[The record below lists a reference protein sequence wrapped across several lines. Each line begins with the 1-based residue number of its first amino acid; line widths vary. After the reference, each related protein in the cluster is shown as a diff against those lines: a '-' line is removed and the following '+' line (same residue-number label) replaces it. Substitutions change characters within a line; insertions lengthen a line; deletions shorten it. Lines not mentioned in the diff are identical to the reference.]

1 MTNAQST
8 VVPFGKH
15 KGRTVDEIAAT
26 DPAYLEWLA
35 GQNWLAERFAAI
47 HAAIT
52 AGGEIADTPEHN
64 AIQARFLDLQFRV
77 AFMLAADRAE
87 LERCMNP
94 KRWDGS
100 RWVAETDT
108 AAEVLEHV
116 AFEQRNIDVVMGPK
130 DTAWFH
136 AEIKPAMG
144 DDYPAVMRQVGR
156 NGVRYLLIDRY
167 TGAGVPFNTV
177 RAMFLANNV
186 RLVMVAEVEAKMV
199 EAAGLLK
206 SEAPGG

>member
-1 MTNAQST
+1 MTNPQST

-52 AGGEIADTPEHN
+52 SGAEIADTPEHN
-64 AIQARFLDLQFRV
+64 AIQARFLDLRFRV
-77 AFMLAADRAE
+77 AFMLAAAPEHLRRTME
-87 LERCMNP
+87 P
-94 KRWDGS
+94 GRWDTEGLS
-100 RWVAETDT
+100 VAE
-108 AAEVLEHV
+108 ALAFVL
-116 AFEQRNIDVVMGPK
+116 FERNNVDVTMGPNSS
-130 DTAWFH
+130 AWFTI
-136 AEIKPAMG
+136 EIKPAMG

-156 NGVRYLLIDRY
+156 NRVIYLLIDRY
-167 TGAGVPFNTV
+167 TGVGVPLQTV

-186 RLVMVAEVEAKMV
+186 QLVTVAEVEAKMT
-199 EAAGLLK
+199 EAAGMLA
-206 SEAPGG
+206 SG